1 MASTMITLLAALAAS
16 SIAAPVSGRFPHSS
30 LVERASSVGVELYVY
45 VALACTHISV
55 PFLDLLL
62 IYKQNL
68 GGQGCNIQH
77 TGSSVTAITVPLS
90 DNGTC
95 ATFSSL
101 KVPFLVK
108 SAESIAYP
116 AGLMLLVSIVDFNN
130 KCGDTQGTYDEG
142 LDHCQTAN
150 QYFGG
155 VYILC
160 TKD

>member
-1 MASTMITLLAALAAS
+1 MASTMITLVAVLAVS
-16 SIAAPVSGRFPHSS
+16 SIAAAVPGKFS
-30 LVERASSVGVELYVY
+30 LRSLAERASSAGVELYVY
-45 VALACTHISV
+45 VSPACTYTSV
-55 PFLDLLL
+55 SFSGLLL

-95 ATFSSL
+95 VTFSSL

-116 AGLMLLVSIVDFNN
+116 AGYDCQGITKSLMYLTEERLMQLVSDSRLQQQV
-130 KCGDTQGTYDEG
+130 Q
-142 LDHCQTAN
+142 
-150 QYFGG
+150 
-155 VYILC
+155 
-160 TKD
+160 

>member
-1 MASTMITLLAALAAS
+1 MASTMITLVAGLAAS
-16 SIAAPVSGRFPHSS
+16 SIAAVLPERFLHSS

-45 VALACTHISV
+45 
-55 PFLDLLL
+55 
-62 IYKQNL
+62 NL

-77 TGSSVTAITVPLS
+77 TGSSVTAVTVPLA

-95 ATFSSL
+95 VTFSSL

-116 AGLMLLVSIVDFNN
+116 AGYNCQVDFNN
-130 KCGDTQGTYDEG
+130 ECGDTQGAYDEG

-155 VYILC
+155 VYVLC